1 MDFIDVELRSKITRQ
16 TSAYLFSPAAENVPA
31 RNARAFIYGSASVY
45 YTNLSHAKQTTQFKF
60 LIIFKRLFEQ
70 L

>member
-31 RNARAFIYGSASVY
+31 RNVRAFTYGSASVC
-45 YTNLSHAKQTTQFKF
+45 
-60 LIIFKRLFEQ
+60 
-70 L
+70 